1 MDAKQRQEV
10 LTRAVLE
17 LDEIEQRR
25 DELARRRAAVI
36 DRVRRLRRIAPA
48 PTASGRSLSAYP

>member
-1 MDAKQRQEV
+1 MDAKQRREV

-48 PTASGRSLSAYP
+48 PAASGRS